1 MAIWGPTMP
10 VQGGA
15 GGWCP
20 MNEVWEP
27 GDKEEFSR
35 DRGEALLKKGAL
47 QGRVAS
53 REVSQYW
60 VCRQ

>member
-1 MAIWGPTMP
+1 MP